1 MAGYFYLLVCKNYL
15 PLCKILYT
23 MTKIELRRV
32 KKMINKLGI
41 KKQFI
46 AKQVGLSPSELS
58 HLISGRRK
66 YPSKESN
73 LLNFLQL
80 NTPIK

>member
-1 MAGYFYLLVCKNYL
+1 
-15 PLCKILYT
+15 
-23 MTKIELRRV
+23 MTKTELRKV
-32 KKMINKLGI
+32 KKMIDKLGI

-46 AKQVGLSPSELS
+46 AKQTGFSPSELS
-58 HLISGRRK
+58 HYLAGRRK

-73 LLNFLQL
+73 LLNYLQL